1 MPTSS
6 LRRMRKIAGPVSVLT
21 LVSFLSTF
29 VPRSALAQE
38 ERKADD
44 ADLVRARE
52 TDVGLARV
60 GAPGE
65 APTASA
71 GPNAS
76 RAQGVGVQVPREP
89 GGEGREPPSS
99 ALTSNALQAVGGR
112 FEATNVALP
121 AAPATPSTDPGGSG
135 SSVTKRGPAGPQ
147 LSLPQGAGKLR
158 GMGESFSAQLSTGIA
173 RYEIRF
179 ELPSARGGAQPS
191 LALAYSSSGGHGLA
205 GVGWGVGAPTIT
217 RQIDRGLPRYQDPA
231 PGGPWHPEQDR
242 FVSGADE
249 LVPICLVSGTTCT
262 GAQTGEVMPAWASGW
277 QYFRARVEGAFLRY
291 FWSPDHRTWRV
302 QSKNGVSMEL
312 GVPLD
317 GSSDTSA
324 LEVDPSAPSR
334 IYAWHVVRMYDAMGE
349 ANPSGAQT
357 PLPLNLVRYRY
368 ETVSGTSYLT
378 DLYDT
383 PPAAN
388 AATAPV
394 SSYAHHAHLRYEAR
408 PDVATS
414 YRRGWRADVT
424 RRLQG
429 VDVTSYDF
437 AATSRELLRR
447 YHLSYDANA
456 HVSLLTRVQM
466 EGRCGEPVP
475 ESGTDGL
482 LPPTSCPR
490 TPGLTFDYQ
499 RVAPFR
505 VDGSAASADV
515 PGYEG
520 FDERIHTIAAS
531 PPHSIHEALTD
542 LADIDSDGLPDV
554 LVTDPVRYGHGH
566 GVFFNKGFTF
576 APAAIMAVE
585 GVLGADAN
593 VIRFS
598 NPNLSSH
605 DVDGDGTVNLL
616 HMPFV
621 KTYSVYAP
629 RRRLDGTWAW
639 QGREVTTA
647 SQQSAKIDFAGRN
660 ENIRLMDVNAD
671 GLIDV
676 AYTAGTEVHTFLS
689 LGRYPGGDGQY
700 GDATWTG
707 PTSASISN
715 EPLRSCIPWS
725 ALPVRF
731 GDPDVR
737 VADMNG
743 DGFPDIARIRHGDIR
758 YWPGRG
764 NGFWGTGDPAGCPA
778 GTFGQDQH
786 VAMANSPQIG
796 MFGDDPS
803 LLEDVNGDGLADFL
817 KVRFNA
823 IDIYL
828 NVDGVGWTERH
839 VIANAPPN
847 SSITNR
853 VRLTD
858 VNGSGTPDILWG
870 DGHDYKFIDLAGGAR
885 PWVLTRVNNGL
896 GATTEIEYASSV
908 ELMLAAAAS
917 GQPWETTAPAVAHVV
932 KRVTERDN
940 LELVGR
946 PAGAHVTEYTYRD
959 PVYEGRQRDFRGF
972 RSVRVKRLG
981 DVNNPTTIAE
991 SHFLL
996 GECVDEPGDPARC
1009 DVADRWRDNR
1019 REALKGQPVLTE
1031 AFDESGAYLSTEHTT
1046 YGLRELYTGLDGRAV
1061 RHAFV
1066 SSTDSYGYDT
1076 GPFTPASSSV
1086 SLSDVVL
1093 ERSAGVLEPEPP
1105 RSVALRS
1112 TAGRAHLRSSVE
1124 VDRFGNAVNATKY
1137 GCVDGCASVDEPI
1150 VVHTTPT
1157 RIATDP
1163 SGWIFRTT
1171 EQWVQGASSPTLLRR
1186 VVSNFDAHGRITS
1199 EGVNLTGTLPLARF
1213 HEVPGKSVAPTL
1225 ASAVT
1230 DGQYETRA
1238 VVYDEFGNP
1247 TSVTTP
1253 AGHCSDTMFDSAFA
1267 QLPVEATV
1275 HTGYVPPGSSSC
1287 GTYTLTSSLAYDRGL
1302 EMSTQSTGAGGEVS
1316 VTVYDGFGRVVAMHL
1331 PDPEAGWAPSAV
1343 PSARYE
1349 YYLADVTTPY
1359 SKVRTLLQDG
1369 ATPAVSSFVESW
1381 DYVDGLGRGLVTITQ
1396 ADPTAGD
1403 AGAWIASGRTDLD
1416 AKGAAYRAY
1425 RNAFFTG
1432 DPAAF
1437 PLAAAPA
1444 TAFTRVRRD
1453 AFGRAEETY
1462 GLDGATTMRTV
1473 HHAMSTDS
1481 WDAADLDVTGPHYN
1495 TPTTAR
1501 VDGHGR
1507 TVSVIERAHAGAQIE
1522 AHETATTYRATGE
1535 PAVILRTGPG
1545 ISVVRWMRYD
1555 SFGRMVLNAEPNTT
1569 KDFNPDPATSPDA
1582 MKAWRYAYDRLGQ
1595 LVGTSDARG
1604 CGSNHYYLADGRP
1617 LGEDYSPCKAEH
1629 ADYVAPDMSLD
1640 AGAAWPVFVKGDG
1653 LESLFRYDATDPD
1666 ASNVEG
1672 FPTGPATLGSNAG
1685 RMTAISTRGSKT
1697 ILHYDDRGRPTVAAR
1712 TMAKPGMP
1720 AYLLAQRY
1728 APHWYAKAS
1737 AYDGPGRPTAESTG
1751 ADVTEL
1757 LGTGSASAVTTSY
1770 SKRGGVASVGGSYG
1784 TLVSSVTH
1792 NADGLKEQIAYGDVA
1807 QTSTVFTYDVRQR
1820 LASAMTYRGPPAL
1833 WTATPPAYT
1842 PAPDP
1847 GAGPSVYQTVLEH
1860 YAFAYDAVDNPT
1872 QISDLRDPA
1881 AWPASFKPSTR
1892 QLQYDDLYRLKRVDY
1907 AGNDDWVS
1915 PYDAEN
1921 GDVTGQ
1927 RTRPS
1932 PHVSFAKRVSWQTH
1946 AYDAV
1951 GNTTSS
1957 NDDAAGFYDRS
1968 LGTITNGTASAGPY
1982 QLKAAAQASGTRAGE
1997 LTAAYDDTGN
2007 LVSMATRRDGP
2018 CLPTGALCSQRY
2030 AYEWDEVGH
2039 LARARRW
2046 DLATAGLATDPLPGG
2061 AAAAELRY
2069 TYSGGERVLKTAVD
2083 SSANE
2088 LHTVYVFGSLEV
2100 RRAHF
2105 TGGDY
2110 ERTAATEVPYLL
2122 GPGVRARVYYA
2133 ANDVPTLSSGH
2144 LHVLFEL
2151 PDHLGSA
2158 SFVVDKDTS
2167 ELVEATRYEAYGSVE
2182 SDYRPER
2189 WAAYRSDYRFTGKE
2203 DDIEVGLAYFGARY
2217 YAPALNRWISADPL
2231 AVHEPGEADLNLY
2244 AYVHGRTY
2252 VAVDP
2257 NGQLAWFVPI
2267 LIGAAIGA
2275 VAGAG
2280 TAALSG
2286 ASPAGI
2292 AVAGVIGLLAG
2303 AAGGA
2308 AGSWAG
2314 PALGPGL
2321 SAALGITPEMGGAVA
2336 AGGVGS
2342 AAASATSY
2350 SGGWA
2355 YAESQGR
2362 GGEYSWAGFGAA
2374 IVVGAMM
2381 GAAMGASFEFVFGK
2395 APSPTAQ
2402 QAGKQAE
2409 PEAPL
2414 LAPDP
2419 PEPVSPPRIS
2429 EVKTIGSTPAAE
2441 PLTQAEPWGKA
2452 PCVSNVGGCGG
2463 KGMPQPT
2470 RPAAPA
2476 SEPTP
2481 LPNSDQGSAP
2491 GGPPIKAGASGG
2503 PTAGQRFPQAVR
2515 EEAFREN
2522 PTKTCVYCRR
2532 EGTGTQVDHAT
2543 ARARGGNA
2551 TIDNAQLACPHCNP
2565 SKGAGQFPKTPPPG
2579 YEGPWPPPHWKK

>member
-1 MPTSS
+1 MS
-6 LRRMRKIAGPVSVLT
+6 LRRMRKTAAPVSVLT

-29 VPRSALAQE
+29 APRSALAQQQ
-38 ERKADD
+38 ADRE
-44 ADLVRARE
+44 ADLARAQE
-52 TDVGLARV
+52 TSVELARAGAQQTSREQESAAIDLRREV
-60 GAPGE
+60 TGDALHTIGDGFENLKGSVASPGAPPGQLVP
-65 APTASA
+65 APA
-71 GPNAS
+71 
-76 RAQGVGVQVPREP
+76 AQ
-89 GGEGREPPSS
+89 PSS
-99 ALTSNALQAVGGR
+99 
-112 FEATNVALP
+112 
-121 AAPATPSTDPGGSG
+121 GS
-135 SSVTKRGPAGPQ
+135 KRAPAGPQ
-147 LSLPQGAGKLR
+147 LSLPQGAGKVR
-158 GMGESFSAQLSTGIA
+158 GMGESFSAELSTGIA
-173 RYEIRF
+173 RYQIPF

-191 LALAYSSSGGHGLA
+191 LGLAYGSSGGHGLA
-205 GVGWGVGAPTIT
+205 GVGWGVGAPTIA
-217 RQIDRGLPRYQDPA
+217 RQVDRGLPRYQDPT

-249 LVPICLVSGTTCT
+249 LVPICLVSGTTCA
-262 GAQTGEVMPAWASGW
+262 GAEPGEVMPAWASGW

-291 FWSPDHRTWRV
+291 FWSPDHRTWRA
-302 QSKNGVSMEL
+302 QGKSGISMEL

-334 IYAWHVVRMYDAMGE
+334 IYAWHVVRMYDAMGD

-357 PLPLNLVRYRY
+357 PQPVNLVQYKY
-368 ETVSGTSYLT
+368 ETVAGTTYLT
-378 DLYDT
+378 DIYDT

-388 AATAPV
+388 AVIAPV
-394 SSYAHHAHLRYEAR
+394 SSYAHHTHLRYQAR
-408 PDVATS
+408 PDVTTS

-424 RRLQG
+424 QRLQG

-437 AATSRELLRR
+437 QATSRELLRR

-456 HVSLLTRVQM
+456 HVSLLTGVQM
-466 EGRCGEPVP
+466 EGRCTEPVA
-475 ESGTDGL
+475 ESGTTGL
-482 LPPTSCPR
+482 LPPTTSCPR
-490 TPGLTFDYQ
+490 LPAVTFDYQ
-499 RVAPFR
+499 HVAPFR
-505 VDGSAASADV
+505 VDGSASTADL

-531 PPHSIHEALTD
+531 PPHSIAEALTD

-554 LVTDPVRYGHGH
+554 VVTDPARYAHGH
-566 GVFFNKGFTF
+566 GVFFNKGSAF
-576 APAAIMAVE
+576 APAATMAVE

-616 HMPFV
+616 HMPIF

-629 RRRLDGTWAW
+629 RRRPDGTWAW

-647 SQQSAKIDFAGRN
+647 SQQSPKIDFAGRN

-671 GLIDV
+671 GLVDV
-676 AYTAGTEVHTFLS
+676 VYTAGSEVHTFLS

-700 GDATWTG
+700 GDAAWTS
-707 PTSASISN
+707 PTTASISN
-715 EPLRSCIPWS
+715 EPVRSCIPWS

-743 DGFPDIARIRHGDIR
+743 DGFPDIVRARHGDIR

-786 VAMANSPQIG
+786 VPMENSPQTG

-803 LLEDVNGDGLADFL
+803 LFEDVNGDGLADFV

-823 IDIYL
+823 VDIYL

-896 GATTEIEYASSV
+896 GATTQIEYASSV
-908 ELMLAAAAS
+908 EQMLAAAAS
-917 GQPWETTAPAVAHVV
+917 GQPWETKAPAIAHVV
-932 KRVTERDN
+932 ARVTESDN

-946 PAGAHVTEYTYRD
+946 PAGARVTEYTYRD
-959 PVYEGRQRDFRGF
+959 PIYEGRQREFRGF

-981 DVNNPTTIAE
+981 DANSPTSISE

-996 GECVDEPGDPARC
+996 GECVDEPGDSGRC
-1009 DVADRWRDNR
+1009 DVAERWRDNR
-1019 REALKGQPVLTE
+1019 REGLKGQPVVTE
-1031 AFDESGAYLSTEHTT
+1031 TFDEAGAYLSTEHVT
-1046 YGLRELYTGLDGRAV
+1046 YGLRQLYTGLDGRAV

-1066 SSTDSYGYDT
+1066 SSTDGYRYDT

-1112 TAGRAHLRSSVE
+1112 TAGRAHVRSSVE
-1124 VDRFGNAVNATKY
+1124 VDRFGNPVNATKY
-1137 GCVDGCASVDEPI
+1137 GCVDGCASVDE
-1150 VVHTTPT
+1150 VHTTHTTST
-1157 RIATDP
+1157 RIAADP
-1163 SGWIFRTT
+1163 SGWLFRVT
-1171 EQWVQGASSPTLLRR
+1171 EQWVQGASSPTLLQH
-1186 VVSNFDAHGRITS
+1186 VVSSFDAHGRVTS
-1199 EGVNLTGTLPLARF
+1199 QGVHLTGTLPLDRF

-1238 VVYDEFGNP
+1238 IDYDEFGNP

-1253 AGHCSDTMFDSAFA
+1253 AGHCSNTMFDAAFA
-1267 QLPVEATV
+1267 QLPVAATV

-1302 EMSTQSTGAGGEVS
+1302 EMSTQSTGPGGEVS
-1316 VTVYDGFGRVVAMHL
+1316 VTVYDGFGRVISVHL
-1331 PDPEAGWAPSAV
+1331 PDPDAGWAPSAI

-1349 YYLADVTTPY
+1349 YYLADGATPY

-1369 ATPAVSSFVESW
+1369 ATASISSFAESW
-1381 DYVDGLGRGLVTITQ
+1381 SYVDGLGRSLVTITQ

-1403 AGAWIASGRTDLD
+1403 AGPWIASGRADFD
-1416 AKGAAYRAY
+1416 AKGAKYRAY
-1425 RNAFFTG
+1425 RSAFFTG

-1444 TAFTRVRRD
+1444 TAFTRVRHD

-1481 WDAADLDVTGPHYN
+1481 WDAADLEVAGPHYN

-1507 TVSVIERAHAGAQIE
+1507 TVSVIERVHAGAQIE
-1522 AHETATTYRATGE
+1522 AHETSTTYRATGE
-1535 PAVILRTGPG
+1535 PTVIRRTGPG
-1545 ISVVRWMRYD
+1545 ASDVVRWMRYD
-1555 SFGRMVLNAEPNTT
+1555 SFGRMVLNVEPNTT
-1569 KDFNPDPATSPDA
+1569 KDFNPDPTTNPDA
-1582 MKAWRYAYDRLGQ
+1582 MKAWRYVYDRSGQ

-1604 CGSNHYYLADGRP
+1604 CGTNYYHLADGRP

-1629 ADYVAPDMSLD
+1629 ADYSAPDMGLD

-1653 LESLFRYDATDPD
+1653 LELLLRHDATDPE
-1666 ASNVEG
+1666 ASDITG
-1672 FPTGPATLGSNAG
+1672 FPTAPATLGSNAG
-1685 RMTAISTRGSKT
+1685 RLTAISDRGSKT
-1697 ILHYDDRGRPTVAAR
+1697 IVHYDDRGRPTVSAR
-1712 TMAKPGMP
+1712 KVAKPGP
-1720 AYLLAQRY
+1720 AANLLANRY
-1728 APHWYAKAS
+1728 APHWYVKAS
-1737 AYDGPGRPTAESTG
+1737 AYDGADRVTAESTG

-1757 LGTGSASAVTTSY
+1757 LGAGSASAVTTAY

-1784 TLVSSVTH
+1784 ALVSSVTRD
-1792 NADGLKEQIAYGDVA
+1792 ADGLTEQITYGDVA
-1807 QTSTVFTYDVRQR
+1807 QTSTVFAYDVRRR
-1820 LASAMTYRGPPAL
+1820 LDSVMTYRGPPAL
-1833 WTATPPAYT
+1833 WTANPPAYT

-1847 GAGPSVYQTVLEH
+1847 GAGPSVYQTVLEN
-1860 YAFAYDAVDNPT
+1860 YAYAYDAVDNPT

-1881 AWPASFKPSTR
+1881 SWPTSFKPSTR
-1892 QLQYDDLYRLKRVDY
+1892 QLQYDDQYRLKRVDY
-1907 AGNDDWVS
+1907 TGNDDWVS

-1921 GDVTGQ
+1921 GDTTGQ
-1927 RTRPS
+1927 RTQPS
-1932 PHVSFAKRVSWQTH
+1932 PHVSFVKRVSWQTY

-1968 LGTITNGTASAGPY
+1968 LGTITNGAASAGPY
-1982 QLKAAAQASGTRAGE
+1982 QLKAAAQANGTRAGE

-2007 LVSMATRRDGP
+2007 LVSMAVRRDGP
-2018 CLPTGALCSQRY
+2018 CLPTSAPCSQRY
-2030 AYEWDEVGH
+2030 AYEWDEVGL

-2046 DLATAGLATDPLPGG
+2046 DLATPGLATDPLPGG

-2069 TYSGGERVLKTAVD
+2069 AYAGSERVLKTAVD
-2083 SSANE
+2083 SGANE
-2088 LHTVYVFGSLEV
+2088 LHTVYVFGSLEL
-2100 RRAHF
+2100 RRAQLI
-2105 TGGDY
+2105 GDDY

-2122 GPGVRARVYYA
+2122 GPGVRARVYYVTS
-2133 ANDVPTLSSGH
+2133 DVPTLSSGYR
-2144 LHVLFEL
+2144 HVLFEL

-2189 WAAYRSDYRFTGKE
+2189 WASYRSDYRFTGKE

-2231 AVHEPGEADLNLY
+2231 AVHSPGEADLNVY
-2244 AYVHGRTY
+2244 AYVHGQTY

-2275 VAGAG
+2275 VTGGAS
-2280 TAALSG
+2280 AALSG
-2286 ASPAGI
+2286 APPAVVLASAGI
-2292 AVAGVIGLLAG
+2292 GLVAGG
-2303 AAGGA
+2303 AGGA
-2308 AGSWAG
+2308 ASVWAG

-2321 SAALGITPEMGGAVA
+2321 AAFLGVTPEMGGAVA
-2336 AGGVGS
+2336 AGSVGG
-2342 AAASATSY
+2342 AAYAGSSY
-2350 SGGWA
+2350 SGNWA
-2355 YAESQGR
+2355 AAEARGER
-2362 GGEYSWAGFGAA
+2362 GGYSWAGFGAA
-2374 IVVGAMM
+2374 IALAAVM
-2381 GAAMGASFEFVFGK
+2381 GAAMGASWEFIFGK
-2395 APSPTAQ
+2395 APSPTVK
-2402 QAGKQAE
+2402 QAAKVAE

-2414 LAPDP
+2414 VAPDP
-2419 PEPVSPPRIS
+2419 PEQVGAPRLS
-2429 EVKTIGSTPAAE
+2429 QVTTIGRTPAAE
-2441 PLTQAEPWGKA
+2441 PLTEAGPWGKG
-2452 PCVSNVGGCGG
+2452 PCISNVGSCGG
-2463 KGMPQPT
+2463 RLPQTPT
-2470 RPAAPA
+2470 PTPAAA

-2481 LPNSDQGSAP
+2481 LPNSDQVSSA
-2491 GGPPIKAGASGG
+2491 GGGKAPVHHVMTNKNSIS
-2503 PTAGQRFPQAVR
+2503 T
-2515 EEAFREN
+2515 
-2522 PTKTCVYCRR
+2522 
-2532 EGTGTQVDHAT
+2532 
-2543 ARARGGNA
+2543 ARGGPWTPRFADMAKRAGMTLDDAANKVAIPGHRGPHPQAYHEAVFDRLRTA
-2551 TIDNAQLACPHCNP
+2551 TRGLEGDAY
-2565 SKGAGQFPKTPPPG
+2565 SGAFRRELDAIRTEAATSGSPLNRLLVPR
-2579 YEGPWPPPHWKK
+2579 